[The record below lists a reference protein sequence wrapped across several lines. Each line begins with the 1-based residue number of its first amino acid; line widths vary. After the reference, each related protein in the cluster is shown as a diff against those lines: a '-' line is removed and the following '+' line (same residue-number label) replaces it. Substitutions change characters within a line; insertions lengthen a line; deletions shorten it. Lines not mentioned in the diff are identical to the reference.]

1 VSTRKRLL
9 GFAALAAIVTLV
21 CSTTAARAQDV
32 EPAKHRQFAVKLG
45 TFLPCDGALKTQSD
59 NAWWYVGIDYLPNFR
74 YRLLNSQ
81 VGFDVDLRFRDSAGF
96 GFLADSVGVKML
108 WTLTGPESKARVY
121 AGIGGG
127 IYFLNSAF
135 ISASVQPGMK
145 AILGVDLTDRVFL
158 EGAFSWVSGYTDES
172 GAGIHPNGTTVAL
185 GVRF

>member
-59 NAWWYVGIDYLPNFR
+59 NAWWYVGIDYLPNF
-74 YRLLNSQ
+74 
-81 VGFDVDLRFRDSAGF
+81 RFRDSAGF